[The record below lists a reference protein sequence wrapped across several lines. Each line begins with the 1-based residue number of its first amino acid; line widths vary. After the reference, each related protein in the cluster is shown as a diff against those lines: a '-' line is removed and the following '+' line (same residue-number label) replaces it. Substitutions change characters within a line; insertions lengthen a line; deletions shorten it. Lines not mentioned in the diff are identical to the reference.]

1 MAFFGINTTGR
12 HESPQVY
19 EGRVSL
25 QVKFIQWGNESSDAS
40 GPLFQSGYFI
50 DEPTKDALSDVLH
63 VTVYI
68 GFGVFNRESS
78 CLAESWH
85 PSPAS

>member
-1 MAFFGINTTGR
+1 MKCVQR
-12 HESPQVY
+12 
-19 EGRVSL
+19 
-25 QVKFIQWGNESSDAS
+25 GNESSDAS

-68 GFGVFNRESS
+68 GLG
-78 CLAESWH
+78 L
-85 PSPAS
+85 